1 MITEGLK
8 RGHEDYRVRQAF
20 LSWGTTADRKL
31 LYGPLMDL
39 DHSLSTTSANLE
51 RFWTR
56 FAFQFES
63 TYLSPAD
70 AGSLLPTWLGG
81 YPTPPHERVK
91 QATEAIDTLL
101 EHGMKEGTIAG
112 LITRDGPLHTS
123 QPIPDPMIRYLIN
136 ALPLPPPVVT
146 ISTPISADRS
156 SLGLGFGLGL
166 RKKPKSPASNAQE
179 EPRQS
184 SWTSWVPTMSGS
196 ATKEDTVKE
205 ESTSRWPSFGLSSLG
220 MGTMFGSDTK
230 QDQVPVRNVEIPVK
244 TDDDTRSIASSHLV
258 EQSEV
263 VLTDLEAA
271 VNPDAE
277 IELVW
282 EKKDIWPEGTDGDHV
297 KRRLSW
303 IVVSSIIL
311 LGILLMR

>member
-1 MITEGLK
+1 MN
-8 RGHEDYRVRQAF
+8 
-20 LSWGTTADRKL
+20 
-31 LYGPLMDL
+31 LY
-39 DHSLSTTSANLE
+39 HSSSTTSANLE

-56 FAFQFES
+56 FAFQFDS

-81 YPTPPHERVK
+81 YPTPPHERVRK
-91 QATEAIDTLL
+91 ATEAIDTLL
-101 EHGMKEGTIAG
+101 EHGLKDRTRIG
-112 LITRDGPLHTS
+112 LITRDGPIHTS
-123 QPIPDPMIRYLIN
+123 QPIPDSMIRYLIN
-136 ALPLPPPVVT
+136 ALPLPPPVAT
-146 ISTPISADRS
+146 IRTPISADRS

-166 RKKPKSPASNAQE
+166 RKKPKPPASTVQE
-179 EPRQS
+179 EERQS

-205 ESTSRWPSFGLSSLG
+205 EGTSRWPSFGLSSLG
-220 MGTMFGSDTK
+220 MGTMFGNDTPK
-230 QDQVPVRNVEIPVK
+230 QDQAPVRNVEIPVK
-244 TDDDTRSIASSHLV
+244 ADDETRSIASSHLV

-271 VNPDAE
+271 VNTDAE

-282 EKKDIWPEGTDGDHV
+282 EKKDIWLEGADGDNV

-303 IVVSSIIL
+303 IIVSSLIPFGGL
-311 LGILLMR
+311 LTR

>member
-1 MITEGLK
+1 
-8 RGHEDYRVRQAF
+8 
-20 LSWGTTADRKL
+20 
-31 LYGPLMDL
+31 
-39 DHSLSTTSANLE
+39 LE

-81 YPTPPHERVK
+81 YPTPPHERGK

-101 EHGMKEGTIAG
+101 EHGSKEGTVAG
-112 LITRDGPLHTS
+112 LINQDGPIHNS

-146 ISTPISADRS
+146 ISTPISTDRS

-166 RKKPKSPASNAQE
+166 RKKPKPPASTAQE
-179 EPRQS
+179 EDRQS

-196 ATKEDTVKE
+196 ATKEDSVKDE
-205 ESTSRWPSFGLSSLG
+205 GTSRWPSFGLNSLG

-230 QDQVPVRNVEIPVK
+230 QDQAPVRNVEIPVK
-244 TDDDTRSIASSHLV
+244 ADDDTRSIASSHLV

-271 VNPDAE
+271 VNTDAE

-282 EKKDIWPEGTDGDHV
+282 EKKDIWLEGVDGDHV

-303 IVVSSIIL
+303 IIVSIIIPF
-311 LGILLMR
+311 GGLLMR